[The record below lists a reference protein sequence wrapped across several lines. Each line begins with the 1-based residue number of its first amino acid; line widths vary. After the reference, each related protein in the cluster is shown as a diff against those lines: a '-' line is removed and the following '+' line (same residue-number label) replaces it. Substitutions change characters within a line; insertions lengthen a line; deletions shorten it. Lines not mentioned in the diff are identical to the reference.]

1 VLKNEIGHLFFVFKH
16 VKMVVLLG
24 STSGLYV
31 VRMSREALS
40 TLKRFLQEKK
50 LKLIQNILQ
59 DRIHIEVYDGIP
71 RGKAAIHAV
80 AGHFMGEA
88 MRHDKTKVFYG
99 LLREPDLQ
107 NVQMDE
113 DDEDGG
119 GAAGGSAAG
128 GADSQGKGSDASQKS
143 DASGASQSGQGAGGE
158 KSSSKKKKSK
168 KDWLLSKKSKN
179 DPNAPS

>member
-1 VLKNEIGHLFFVFKH
+1 
-16 VKMVVLLG
+16 
-24 STSGLYV
+24 V

-40 TLKRFLQEKK
+40 TLKRFLQEKR
-50 LKLIQNILQ
+50 LKLIQNIVQ
-59 DRIHIEVYDGIP
+59 DRIHVEVYDGIP

-80 AGHFMGEA
+80 AGHLMGEA
-88 MRHDKTKVFYG
+88 LRQDNKTKVYYG

-119 GAAGGSAAG
+119 GGGGGGSAG
-128 GADSQGKGSDASQKS
+128 GGDSQGKSSEGAQKT
-143 DASGASQSGQGAGGE
+143 DSQSGSQGAQGTQGE

-179 DPNAPS
+179 DPNAPTYD